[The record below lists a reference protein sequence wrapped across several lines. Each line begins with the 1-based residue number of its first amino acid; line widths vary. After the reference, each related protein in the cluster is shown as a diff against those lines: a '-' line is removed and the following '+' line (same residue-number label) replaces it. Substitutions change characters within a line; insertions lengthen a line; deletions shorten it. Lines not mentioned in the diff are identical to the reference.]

1 MRGRI
6 NRREFVK
13 AMGLGSAAM
22 AISRWMGNPE
32 LFANE
37 PTTKK
42 PNIVFIMADDMGYGD
57 VTCYNPDS
65 RIPTPDMDRLAKQ
78 GVRFTDAHSPSAVC
92 TPTRYGVLTG
102 RYCWR
107 TWLRSGVV
115 GGYTNPLIEPGRMTV
130 GSFLKKH
137 GYTTACIGKW
147 HLGLGW
153 TRQNGYVGTWKDAQ
167 AHFKGSWQDGD
178 PKKGMNV
185 DFTKPIH
192 GGPTDLGFDYA
203 YYTAAC
209 STIDGPFCY
218 IENRHTVGI
227 PNKPIFVDKN
237 KHPDYRP
244 RPGWIAPGY
253 ALEDVDPTFTDK
265 AVRFI
270 ERSRKKDPD
279 RPFFVYLALSSPH
292 APWLP
297 PAFVQGKS
305 QAGPRGDMVVLVDF
319 CVGRVMEA
327 LERMQAADNTLLIV
341 TSDNG
346 PRHGVNGHKSA
357 GNLRGHKSHTWEGG
371 HRIPFI
377 VRWPGRIEPN
387 TISDEPICLTDLMG
401 TCAAILG
408 HKLPDNAGQDSYNI
422 LPALLDR
429 RLDKPIREAIVSHSV
444 YGVFAIRQGPWKLI
458 LENQDSGGWV
468 RPSGSGPKTNSP
480 GQLYN
485 LDDDPAEQD
494 NLFDK
499 HPGIVKRLRTLLET
513 YKKQGYSRPKSSYP

>member
-13 AMGLGSAAM
+13 AMGLGPAAM

-37 PTTKK
+37 PTTKR

-115 GGYTNPLIEPGRMTV
+115 GGYTNPLIEPTRMTAA
-130 GSFLKKH
+130 SFLKKQ

-153 TRQNGYVGTWKDAQ
+153 TRHNGYVGTWKDAQ

-178 PKKGMNV
+178 AQKGMNV

-244 RPGWIAPGY
+244 RPGLVAPGY

-270 ERSRKKDPD
+270 ERSRKKSPD

-297 PAFVQGKS
+297 PAFVRGKS
-305 QAGPRGDMVVLVDF
+305 QAGPRGDMVVLVDW
-319 CVGRVMEA
+319 CAGQVMEA
-327 LERMQAADNTLLIV
+327 LERTQAADNTVLIV

-346 PRHGVNGHKSA
+346 PRHGANDHKSA

-377 VRWPGRIEPN
+377 ARWPGRIEPN

-422 LPALLDR
+422 LPALVGR

-468 RPSGSGPKTNSP
+468 RPSGSGPKADRP

-513 YKKQGYSRPKSSYP
+513 YKKQGYSRPKSSHP